1 MFELV
6 QTCRVLFIDVSQ
18 VVSLSLRDKQAALA
32 DAAKQQLRQ
41 RDAPG
46 SAK

>member
-1 MFELV
+1 MCEHV
-6 QTCRVLFIDVSQ
+6 QTCHVLFANVLQ